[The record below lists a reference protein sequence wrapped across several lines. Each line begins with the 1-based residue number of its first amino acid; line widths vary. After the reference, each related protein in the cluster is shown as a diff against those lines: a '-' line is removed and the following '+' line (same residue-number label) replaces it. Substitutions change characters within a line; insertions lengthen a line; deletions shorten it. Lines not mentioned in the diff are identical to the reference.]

1 MYPGR
6 TKCSGQRS
14 IMKNWKKSKMKH
26 KKSSNIV
33 AVICLMIM
41 SNDACSPFETKKNST
56 NGTAVQAVSA
66 AYSTPWEALMADA
79 TTAYKQGR
87 YADAEKSLQDAL
99 MEAEQVGKGDF
110 RTTMTLTKMGDLA
123 ATLNNL
129 ATLNRKQGKYNKAES
144 LYKRSLAIWER
155 ILGPE
160 HPHVAASLETYASLL
175 RETGRNTG
183 AERLEARAKE
193 IRKRKGQRKSTR

>member
-1 MYPGR
+1 
-6 TKCSGQRS
+6 
-14 IMKNWKKSKMKH
+14 
-26 KKSSNIV
+26 
-33 AVICLMIM
+33 
-41 SNDACSPFETKKNST
+41 
-56 NGTAVQAVSA
+56 
-66 AYSTPWEALMADA
+66 MADA

-110 RTTMTLTKMGDLA
+110 RITITLTKMGDLA

-183 AERLEARAKE
+183 ADMLEARAKE
-193 IRKRKGQRKSTR
+193 IRKRKGQRNSAR